1 MNRPSGRTR
10 FRLDEVGS
18 PNALI
23 VKIANVAALSPVEID
38 LLEHACDHPREV
50 PAHQDLLRE
59 GDETGSLIVILRGL
73 ACRYKMLPEGTRQ
86 ITEFLM
92 PGDCCHMHI
101 IVLDAMDDTM
111 ATLTPCRVATIP
123 RARVEELVATRPVL
137 ARSLSWA
144 QLVNQDIL
152 KAWMVNL
159 GRRNSVQRVA
169 HLMCELYVR
178 GNAVG
183 LVADKRLPLDV
194 SHAELGD
201 ALGLT
206 AVHVCRVLRKLR
218 LAGLM
223 QLRAGTLTMHD
234 LPALADVAGFDG
246 SYLHLAA
253 ATEDQHSV

>member
-1 MNRPSGRTR
+1 MDDVS
-10 FRLDEVGS
+10 F
-18 PNALI
+18 PNVLVA
-23 VKIANVAALSPVEID
+23 KINSFAPLSAVEID
-38 LLEHACDHPREV
+38 LLDRACEHAREV

-59 GDETGSLIVILRGL
+59 GDETGSLFVILRGL

-86 ITEFLM
+86 ITEILM

-101 IVLDAMDDTM
+101 MVLDVMDDTM

-123 RARVEELVATRPVL
+123 RARVEELVASRAVF

-152 KAWMVNL
+152 KAWMVNV

-178 GNAVG
+178 GNSVG
-183 LVADKRLPLDV
+183 LVADRSLSLDL

-223 QLRAGTLTMHD
+223 QLRAGTLMMYD
-234 LPALADVAGFDG
+234 LGALASIAGFDG
-246 SYLHLAA
+246 SYLHLPSASR
-253 ATEDQHSV
+253 QRRYG